1 VLEEL
6 LRLREQLEVLAA
18 SPVVTGAHRL
28 TADVAP
34 VLEPVWTILAEHDAL
49 VDGVGFLRQ
58 LGMGSVSREASRT
71 NSAVATQAVQR
82 YSSLELTTPS
92 MREVWKA
99 LARPAHTLLESVRG
113 VAESDAG
120 AECRLPRAGMIMP
133 TVRPMLPGLLVS
145 TRDTKVVPALRQVL
159 RRWCDL
165 ARRGTD
171 ERREVARLT
180 LAAALLARGAALGDD
195 KEQTVEWFIKQWL
208 GLRPTETRVDGV
220 KAALLEDGWIRPNI
234 DDDFST
240 VLDTVTDVRIQAL
253 YQHRLHRPV
262 WETPLQGAPVAL
274 LSEPVGYRNTGG
286 HRINI
291 EVADVLA
298 NEEEPEFE
306 EVVAQGFVVQQVAW
320 ALSTLS
326 HREQMVLRH
335 WMAGERAVDTRR
347 ILGITRYEY
356 DRLKSKALSKLSRS
370 QKLYIYLD

>member
-1 VLEEL
+1 
-6 LRLREQLEVLAA
+6 
-18 SPVVTGAHRL
+18 
-28 TADVAP
+28 
-34 VLEPVWTILAEHDAL
+34 
-49 VDGVGFLRQ
+49 
-58 LGMGSVSREASRT
+58 
-71 NSAVATQAVQR
+71 
-82 YSSLELTTPS
+82 
-92 MREVWKA
+92 
-99 LARPAHTLLESVRG
+99 
-113 VAESDAG
+113 
-120 AECRLPRAGMIMP
+120 
-133 TVRPMLPGLLVS
+133 
-145 TRDTKVVPALRQVL
+145 
-159 RRWCDL
+159 
-165 ARRGTD
+165 
-171 ERREVARLT
+171 VARLT

-220 KAALLEDGWIRPNI
+220 KAALPEDGWIRPNI